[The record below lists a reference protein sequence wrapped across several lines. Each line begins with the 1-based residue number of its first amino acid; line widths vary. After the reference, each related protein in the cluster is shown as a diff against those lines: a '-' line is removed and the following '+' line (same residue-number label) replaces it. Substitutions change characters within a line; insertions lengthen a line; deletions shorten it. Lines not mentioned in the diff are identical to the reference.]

1 MHGNEIGMAALT
13 RRFDTPGLLVLRVIV
28 GALIVLHGLQKLT
41 AGPADFGRMTLD
53 PLGVPAP
60 VVMGY
65 VVTFVELRGGILLI
79 LGLLTRLAA
88 LLLTIDLIVAIIL
101 VKTKV
106 GLISSEAAGA
116 ELDLAYVAAFLAL
129 LLMGPG
135 KASLDRLIGLDRGHS
150 RRRGG
155 SPEAAT
161 AS

>member
-1 MHGNEIGMAALT
+1 MAALT

-28 GALIVLHGLQKLT
+28 GVLIALHGLQKLT
-41 AGPADFGRMTLD
+41 GPGPAGFGRMTLD
-53 PLGVPAP
+53 SLGVPAP

-65 VVTFVELRGGILLI
+65 VVTFVELVGGVLLI

-88 LLLTIDLIVAIIL
+88 LVLAIDLIVAIIL

-106 GLISSEAAGA
+106 GLIASSAAGA
-116 ELDLAYVAAFLAL
+116 ELDLAYVAAFVAL

-135 KASLDRLIGLDRGHS
+135 KASLDRLIGLDRGHAH
-150 RRRGG
+150 RRRG
-155 SPEAAT
+155 STQTAAT